1 MDLNWM
7 LTFMVNFL
15 PFLVGDTT
23 SVLSKLRFWLMEL
36 SYKWTERR
44 AYLLF
49 PPKRIKFHISILD
62 GVKSQDERISIAT
75 SKLNSQITT
84 IMLSASYPTVQFCF
98 VNFYLPLWTLL
109 ATDRTAFQCFL
120 PFPLNKLALAPS
132 IWFPFRQQPCTCS
145 HLLSCWIPLNISS
158 SARAILALATF
169 LSFNPSVRSELCLP
183 QASAFFLKK
192 QSPSRSLSN
201 ELSAWI

>member
-1 MDLNWM
+1 MMDLKKLGN
-7 LTFMVNFL
+7 LKKINNFQ
-15 PFLVGDTT
+15 
-23 SVLSKLRFWLMEL
+23 
-36 SYKWTERR
+36 
-44 AYLLF
+44 
-49 PPKRIKFHISILD
+49 ISILD
-62 GVKSQDERISIAT
+62 GAKSQDECISIAT
-75 SKLNSQITT
+75 CKLNLQITT
-84 IMLSASYPTVQFCF
+84 IMLSVSYPTVQFCF
-98 VNFYLPLWTLL
+98 VNFYLPLRTLL

-120 PFPLNKLALAPS
+120 PFPLNKLAVAPS

-183 QASAFFLKK
+183 QASAFFFKK
-192 QSPSRSLSN
+192 RSPSRSLSN

>member
-1 MDLNWM
+1 
-7 LTFMVNFL
+7 MVL
-15 PFLVGDTT
+15 LV
-23 SVLSKLRFWLMEL
+23 
-36 SYKWTERR
+36 
-44 AYLLF
+44 LLF
-49 PPKRIKFHISILD
+49 FFGQVINLFFMLSRVREKH
-62 GVKSQDERISIAT
+62 ISIAT
-75 SKLNSQITT
+75 LKPNSQITT
-84 IMLSASYPTVQFCF
+84 IMLSARYPTVQFCF
-98 VNFYLPLWTLL
+98 VNFYLLPCTLL

-183 QASAFFLKK
+183 QASAFFFKK

-201 ELSAWI
+201 ELSV

>member
-1 MDLNWM
+1 MDLKK
-7 LTFMVNFL
+7 LGDLKKKKTTNFQ
-15 PFLVGDTT
+15 
-23 SVLSKLRFWLMEL
+23 
-36 SYKWTERR
+36 
-44 AYLLF
+44 
-49 PPKRIKFHISILD
+49 ISILD
-62 GVKSQDERISIAT
+62 GAKSQDECISIAT

-84 IMLSASYPTVQFCF
+84 IMLSVSYPTVQFCF

-120 PFPLNKLALAPS
+120 PFPLNKLAVAPS

-183 QASAFFLKK
+183 QASAFFFKK
-192 QSPSRSLSN
+192 RSPSRSLSS
-201 ELSAWI
+201 ELSAGTEILSCQPAEDEVLLCNSLAKITFGFGKTIIWS